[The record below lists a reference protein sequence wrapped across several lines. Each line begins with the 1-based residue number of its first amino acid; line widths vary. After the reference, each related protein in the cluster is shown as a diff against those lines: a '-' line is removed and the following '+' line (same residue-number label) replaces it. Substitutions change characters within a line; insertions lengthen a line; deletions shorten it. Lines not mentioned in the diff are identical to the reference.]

1 MKKLISSI
9 LFSVSFVVLFAQDT
23 LPDPN
28 IPLDKES
35 KTIIFSGV
43 VHEKGSKDELFKRCV
58 YWLNSYYKSPTRV
71 TLIRDV
77 PTGKI
82 LGKHYF
88 SLYTYDTIEN
98 INKKTA
104 KVNYTFTILFKE
116 DRYKW
121 QIDELEIISSEKVP
135 LESMLNRSD
144 PMYNKKWKS
153 YLIQIADFVEN
164 WSNSLKDKMKPEF
177 TKEEDDSDW

>member
-9 LFSVSFVVLFAQDT
+9 LFSFSFVVLFAQDT

-43 VHEKGSKDELFKRCV
+43 VHEKGSKDDLFKRCV

-71 TLIRDV
+71 TQIRDV

-82 LGKHYF
+82 LGKHNF

-98 INKKTA
+98 KNIKTA

-121 QIDELEIISSEKVP
+121 EIDELEVISSEKVP

-144 PMYNKKWKS
+144 PMYKKKWKS

-164 WSNSLKDKMKPEF
+164 WSNSLKDKMKTEDP
-177 TKEEDDSDW
+177 KKKDDSDW